1 MVVQPFS
8 RLLGLLLLVSGITL
22 AGCTTNAVNAPS
34 SKSTDTSPDTVVPPD
49 SASTLTSSEKT
60 APSPEVS
67 SVSPEVEPEDTT
79 TKEEDV
85 PSPDAS
91 VDDSSKNNSSDTD
104 VDSQTSP
111 LIAEDHLDA
120 FLYQYYDLINQRQY
134 EQAWAR
140 LGNDMKA
147 NNSYDSYVEWW
158 NSVQRVDV
166 EAISQIYAS
175 EEGGEAL
182 VQVSYDKSNGASS
195 SEVLIISLGHN
206 PSPASESSSNTQ
218 ETSDTPKAIDTS
230 DKTDAAH
237 TGTSLDTAT
246 RDTANNWFIQ
256 KVNTAVSVAPTR
268 TETPTTL
275 TPAADLVL
283 NGIGPIRVGMSL
295 QEAANAAGLHLAT
308 QGVYGPGADCDYY
321 QALGA
326 PHGVSFMVSGD
337 RIVRVDVDTPDI
349 TTPSGAGI
357 GSSIEEIKALYPG
370 KIEES
375 GHKYIPDGKYLRFV
389 PTDSADQQYRIL
401 FETDETGNVTRFRS
415 GFTDEVGY
423 VEGCS

>member
-8 RLLGLLLLVSGITL
+8 RLLGLFFLVSGITL
-22 AGCTTNAVNAPS
+22 AGCTTNAVNDPS

-85 PSPDAS
+85 ASPDAS

-230 DKTDAAH
+230 DKTDAPH

-326 PHGVSFMVSGD
+326 PHGVSFMVNGD
-337 RIVRVDVDTPDI
+337 RIVRVE
-349 TTPSGAGI
+349 I
-357 GSSIEEIKALYPG
+357 GRA
-370 KIEES
+370 
-375 GHKYIPDGKYLRFV
+375 HV
-389 PTDSADQQYRIL
+389 
-401 FETDETGNVTRFRS
+401 
-415 GFTDEVGY
+415 
-423 VEGCS
+423 